1 MSLILALKLIDV
13 LAAIVA
19 VGSTVTDAYWRLG
32 RPGALWA
39 AWINPHKGSVKGSGL
54 KPEPGGR

>member
-19 VGSTVTDAYWRLG
+19 VGSTVTDASWRPAAG
-32 RPGALWA
+32 RRTVGTLIADLRGRHAEPR
-39 AWINPHKGSVKGSGL
+39 
-54 KPEPGGR
+54 PEIRHA